1 MALGD
6 LGQNSRKRGLEGEII
21 ASRKDTQLVLEKIT
35 HSLDERVNR
44 LALICEAMWQLIK
57 EQTELNEDDLK
68 KRITKIEL
76 QEGRLEGK
84 INRTVS
90 RELPQICPECG
101 ARLSRKY
108 NHCQFCGY
116 KSQKKLSPFQSLK

>member
-1 MALGD
+1 MAWGD
-6 LGQNSRKRGLEGEII
+6 LGQHSRRKGLEGEII

-35 HSLDERVNR
+35 HTLDDRVNR

-57 EQTELNEDDLK
+57 EQTELNEEDLR
-68 KRITKIEL
+68 KRIAKIEL
-76 QEGRLEGK
+76 QDGRVAGRF
-84 INRTVS
+84 NRTVS

-101 ARLSRKY
+101 ARLARKF

-116 KSQKKLSPFQSLK
+116 KSPKNSRPLKP